1 MTGIKYKNEGQN
13 ISIIDDIEY
22 QIPHQNDIFKNIL
35 NNTLL
40 ITTMNS
46 FGNSFT
52 EFKNI
57 EIIFLM
63 QMLKLI
69 N

>member
-13 ISIIDDIEY
+13 ISIINDIEY

-57 EIIFLM
+57 
-63 QMLKLI
+63 
-69 N
+69 